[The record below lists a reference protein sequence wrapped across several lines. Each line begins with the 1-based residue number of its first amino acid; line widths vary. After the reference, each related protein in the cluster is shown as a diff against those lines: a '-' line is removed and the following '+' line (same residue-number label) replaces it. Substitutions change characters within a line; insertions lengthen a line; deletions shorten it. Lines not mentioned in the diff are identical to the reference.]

1 MKIINNAIG
10 RIGLYAEKELKKH
23 IETVCAKLPDI
34 TFILQPDE
42 EMDEY
47 SYGYD
52 FTNAGTIVM
61 KGPRENEVLLAM
73 YLVLE
78 KAGIVFDTKTRYPGK
93 LDFTKI
99 QGTSETIKP
108 FVRLRGIRQHINFPM
123 DISSYHIEEA
133 QEYIR
138 SLARMGMNAI
148 TFHSYDGM
156 WHRNPGHFFYGRIHQ
171 LPDYDCVREAVNND
185 NYYMIP
191 ECEALYGQ
199 EELVGKF
206 AVKWL
211 NQLMDTASECGLHIT
226 LSVEPAEDW
235 NVTKDA
241 LEFYPLIDM
250 LELISPECGGES
262 KVKYTSTEDIKRY
275 AVELFGEK
283 ALNEDGTLPGLKE
296 DKEEHA
302 VEICGTLDSLK
313 RAMNQLRFIKTVPV
327 RVGLY
332 VLDRE
337 TLYVVKRVMDKLLP
351 SDMIRTFLPAHGAEA
366 VIMVAKDMEFEPAD
380 FQKTVLH
387 SWVEFDGNMYISQN
401 AANAIGRNVKWLQEL
416 TKADSIHAMY
426 FNHWRTEENR
436 VALAYSAAVTRDY
449 TDVNSWYEAY
459 AEKFG
464 INGKMFASTMYKSGE
479 LDIFCRDYL
488 FNIGFCFLP
497 CWTNHFGINWIR
509 GWTKENTGKARTG
522 MTEIISELKETL
534 ESSSD
539 ITKDGIELIRF
550 LINRYETSLIHLDV
564 IDSMNLI
571 GDSEEPDHVRKALD
585 EALKYIE
592 AYMVKMCEMMPDRG
606 CQGQLVSYGYSM
618 PGYVAHLK
626 KCYLGEDEAQEDEG
640 VHSNGEAVEPP
651 PAPV

>member
-1 MKIINNAIG
+1 MKIVNNTIG
-10 RIGLYAEKELKKH
+10 QIGVYAEKELKMH

-42 EMDEY
+42 DMDEY

-52 FTNAGTIVM
+52 FTEKSTIVM

-78 KAGIVFDTKTRYPGK
+78 KAGIVFDTKTRYPAK
-93 LDFTKI
+93 LDFAKI
-99 QGTSETIKP
+99 QGTSEIIKP

-171 LPDYDCVREAVNND
+171 LPDFECVRQAVNND
-185 NYYMIP
+185 QYYMIP

-199 EELVGKF
+199 EEAVGKF

-211 NQLMDTASECGLHIT
+211 NKLMETASECGLHIT

-235 NVTKDA
+235 NVTKEA

-250 LELISPECGGES
+250 LELITPECGGES
-262 KVKYTSTEDIKRY
+262 SVNYNKTEDIKKF
-275 AVELFGEK
+275 AVELFGDK
-283 ALNEDGTLPGLKE
+283 VLNDDGTLPGLNEEKE
-296 DKEEHA
+296 THA
-302 VEICGTLDSLK
+302 GEICGTLESLK
-313 RAMNQLRFIKTVPV
+313 RAINQLRFIKTVPV

-366 VIMVAKDMEFEPAD
+366 VIMVAKDMEFEPED

-401 AANAIGRNVKWLQEL
+401 AANAIGRNVEWLQDL

-436 VALAYSAAVTRDY
+436 VALAYSAAATRQY
-449 TDVNSWYEAY
+449 VDVNSWYESY

-464 INGKMFASTMYKSGE
+464 INGKMFASTMYKAGE

-509 GWTKENTGKARTG
+509 GWTSENTQKARIG
-522 MTEIISELKETL
+522 MKEILDELGKILEVSENIS
-534 ESSSD
+534 
-539 ITKDGIELIRF
+539 KDGIELIRF
-550 LINRYETSLIHLDV
+550 LMNRYETSLIHLDV
-564 IDSMNLI
+564 IDSMNKI
-571 GDSEEPDHVRKALD
+571 RDSEEPDHVRKALED
-585 EALKYIE
+585 ALKY
-592 AYMVKMCEMMPDRG
+592 AKDYMVKMCKMMPDRG

-626 KCYLGEDEAQEDEG
+626 KCYLGEDEALEDEG
-640 VHSNGEAVEPP
+640 IHSNGEAVEPP

>member
-1 MKIINNAIG
+1 MKIVNNTVG
-10 RIGLYAEKELKKH
+10 SIGLYAEKELKMH
-23 IETVCAKLPDI
+23 IETVCNVLPDI
-34 TFILQPDE
+34 TFILQPEE

-52 FTNAGTIVM
+52 FTQANTIVM

-78 KAGIVFDTKTRYPGK
+78 KAGIVFDTKTRYPEK

-99 QGTSETIKP
+99 QGESEIIRP

-171 LPDYDCVREAVNND
+171 LPDYDCVCQAVNND
-185 NYYMIP
+185 EYYMIP

-199 EELVGKF
+199 EEPVGKF

-211 NQLMDTASECGLHIT
+211 NKLMETATECGLHIT

-235 NVTKDA
+235 NVTREA

-250 LELISPECGGES
+250 LELITPECGGES
-262 KVKYTSTEDIKRY
+262 SVNYNKTEDIKKF

-283 ALNEDGTLPGLKE
+283 VLNPDGTLPGLNE
-296 DKEEHA
+296 DKEIHA
-302 VEICGTLDSLK
+302 GEICGTLESLK

-327 RVGLY
+327 RIGLY

-351 SDMIRTFLPAHGAEA
+351 KEMIRTFLPAHGAEA
-366 VIMVAKDMEFEPAD
+366 VTMVAKSMEFEPSD

-401 AANAIGRNVKWLQEL
+401 ASNAIGRNIEWLKEY
-416 TKADSIHAMY
+416 TRADSIHAMY

-436 VALAYSAAVTRDY
+436 VALAYSAAVTRKY
-449 TDVNSWYEAY
+449 VDVNSWYEAY
-459 AEKFG
+459 ASSFG
-464 INGKMFASTMYKSGE
+464 INGKMFASTMYKAGE

-509 GWTKENTGKARTG
+509 GWTAENTEKARVG
-522 MTEIISELKETL
+522 MKEIIADLSKMLEVSENI
-534 ESSSD
+534 S
-539 ITKDGIELIRF
+539 KDGIYLIRF

-564 IDSMNLI
+564 IDSMNNI
-571 GDSEEPDHVRKALD
+571 RDSEEPDHVRKALED
-585 EALKYIE
+585 ALKYSE
-592 AYMVKMCEMMPDRG
+592 DYMVKMCEMMPDRG

-618 PGYVAHLK
+618 PGYVAHLR
-626 KCYLGEDEAQEDEG
+626 KCYLGEEESSEEEG
-640 VHSNGEAVEPP
+640 IHSSGEAVEPP